1 MPALLALEKSLVR
14 KYDQIS
20 KMQVAFQLFASCFN
34 FFYCRCD
41 YNKYTLQY
49 ISTLGEVFSK
59 KSKAE
64 NMEVGS
70 DEEEVDE
77 SDISD
82 NNVEIESDRA

>member
-1 MPALLALEKSLVR
+1 M
-14 KYDQIS
+14 
-20 KMQVAFQLFASCFN
+20 
-34 FFYCRCD
+34 
-41 YNKYTLQY
+41 QY

-82 NNVEIESDRA
+82 NNVEIESDRT